1 MDVLRSDVDQNR
13 AGVSI
18 AMAIE
23 SIPYSVA
30 DRFSIGIGLGA
41 FGEETSFAAGGQFKL
56 NGWIFLRG
64 GFLRGGIAK
73 NGSDTGYGTGVGI
86 GS

>member
-13 AGVSI
+13 AGVSM
-18 AMAIE
+18 AMAMA

-30 DRFSIGIGLGA
+30 DRFSIGLGLGA
-41 FGEETSFAAGGQFKL
+41 FGEETSFAAGAQFKL
-56 NGWIFLRG
+56 NDWILLRG
-64 GFLRGGIAK
+64 NIAK

-86 GS
+86 GF